1 MPDIIIP
8 LGPGSKFNNDELRI
22 SLRSVEKN
30 LDVDKVYVATTIDIP
45 WLKNAI
51 KVPVDDPWD
60 NNKDKNLIYKVVK
73 TLEMYPEIDK
83 FYFWSDDF
91 VILQPIGSNHINIY
105 NDRSLDYFKAN
116 PPTTKWQKRLANTL
130 NILKVYGYDA
140 SVNWDSHTPL
150 LLSSKDIVS
159 RATLF
164 EYDSF
169 AANYTVC
176 TLLAFIN
183 GLTRKDGVHQ
193 DLVKVSY
200 ESEFKGEIDTRF
212 KYLGHNDLAFST
224 GLREKL
230 FELFPECSKYEG
242 IEANDSYGV
251 AFLVK
256 NLKNI
261 DILTKIIKNTSLKP
275 FIFPLDSQSA
285 ETIATA
291 TINATILNTF
301 TDTIPESIRIS
312 TTAATALA
320 KYSVIIDGNTDYTT
334 TYIKDSI
341 DEVTNA
347 SMFIDDADHNKV
359 LLLNEAVKDVA
370 TNTVSTYEEYI
381 NKLKSIVKPIIIVN
395 N

>member
-30 LDVDKVYVATTIDIP
+30 LDVDKVYVATTMDIP
-45 WLKNAI
+45 WLKNVI
-51 KVPVDDPWD
+51 KVPLDDPWD

-91 VILQPIGSNHINIY
+91 VILQRIGSNHVNIY

-183 GLTRKDGVHQ
+183 GLTKKDGIHQ

-230 FELFPECSKYEG
+230 FELFPDCSKYEG
-242 IEANDSYGV
+242 IESNSQYGISI
-251 AFLVK
+251 LVK
-256 NLKNI
+256 NLKNVYNLI
-261 DILTKIIKNTSLKP
+261 NIIKNISLKP
-275 FIFPLDSQSA
+275 FIFPLDKQSA
-285 ETIATA
+285 ETLAVSPVKAVIM
-291 TINATILNTF
+291 NTF

-320 KYSVIIDGNTDYTT
+320 KYSIIVDGDTAYSD

-341 DEVTNA
+341 DEINNA
-347 SMFIDDADHNKV
+347 AMFIDDADHNKV
-359 LLLNEAVKDVA
+359 LLLNEAVKDIA
-370 TNTVSTYEEYI
+370 TNDTPTYDAYTD
-381 NKLKSIVKPIIIVN
+381 KLKNRIKPIVIVN

>member
-30 LDVDKVYVATTIDIP
+30 LDVDKVYVATTMDIP
-45 WLKNAI
+45 WLKNVI

-91 VILQPIGSNHINIY
+91 VILQHIGSNHINIY

-183 GLTRKDGVHQ
+183 GLTKKDGIHQ

-230 FELFPECSKYEG
+230 FELFPDCSKYEG

-251 AFLVK
+251 SFLVK

-261 DILTKIIKNTSLKP
+261 DILTKIIKNTNLKP
-275 FIFPLDSQSA
+275 FIFTLDSQSA
-285 ETIATA
+285 ETIAAA
-291 TINATILNTF
+291 TINATVLNTF
-301 TDTIPESIRIS
+301 TDTVPESIRIS

-341 DEVTNA
+341 DEAGNA

-359 LLLNEAVKDVA
+359 LLLNEAVKDVT

-381 NKLKSIVKPIIIVN
+381 NKLKAIVKPIIIVN